1 MFAWWS
7 ALHNLDAYLRVP
19 CSVCINVAMTYVL
32 FRVEAWCR
40 DCARTE
46 QKSVNDVAEHPIGA
60 REGPVADCTWGAD
73 EFDKD
78 LL

>member
-1 MFAWWS
+1 M
-7 ALHNLDAYLRVP
+7 DACSRVP
-19 CSVCINVAMTYVL
+19 CSVGIDVAITHVL
-32 FRVEAWCR
+32 FRVETWCA
-40 DCARTE
+40 DCARTK

-60 REGPVADCTWGAD
+60 REGPVADYTLGAD